1 MEIFEVMARLPKVN
15 NYLDIPLQH
24 ASDTV
29 LERMRRQITRKE
41 TTELIRI
48 AREKVPDITI
58 RTTFLVGYPGETDE
72 EFEELVDFVQ
82 EMQFDRVGV
91 FQYSHEESTIAY
103 EVADDVSAELKAERS
118 NRLMAVQQE
127 ISLAKNE
134 AKVGKTFR
142 VLIDR
147 KEGEYFVGRTAADSP
162 EVDNEVLINAT
173 ETYVRIGDFV
183 QITITDANDY
193 DLFGTIATS

>member
-1 MEIFEVMARLPKVN
+1 M
-15 NYLDIPLQH
+15 
-24 ASDTV
+24 
-29 LERMRRQITRKE
+29 
-41 TTELIRI
+41 
-48 AREKVPDITI
+48 
-58 RTTFLVGYPGETDE
+58 
-72 EFEELVDFVQ
+72 Q

-162 EVDNEVLINAT
+162 EVDNEVLINAA